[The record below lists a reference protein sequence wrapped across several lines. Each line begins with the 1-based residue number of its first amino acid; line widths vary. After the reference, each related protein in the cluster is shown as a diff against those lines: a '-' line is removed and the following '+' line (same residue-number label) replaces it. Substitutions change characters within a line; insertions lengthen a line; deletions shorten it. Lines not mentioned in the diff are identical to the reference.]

1 LPVCSVDK
9 WIILTYNTH
18 MAKTT
23 EIKRL
28 NPKGAETKYVGFEPE
43 WKFQPTAENRVSAFA
58 NAFQWY
64 NYHYGKKDAKEML
77 CHYLEHNHRSK
88 DAKLMRGIPDSQ
100 IRVTPA
106 WVCRMTLL
114 GLELTE
120 HEQCNIDEQ
129 ISTMLKAKQEIK
141 KAQAEVDS
149 DAAVA
154 RLTIQDHLREKV
166 SECCGEMEAMFDDF
180 IVAGAKMSADFS
192 PIKLMRGINISPNMI
207 STVSRVWELR
217 LAEFNE
223 VLEGEDEQ
231 LVEGYSHLSKIQL
244 KQCVK
249 FCETVINDCN
259 SYVQIKK
266 VERKP
271 RAKKAV
277 SPEKLTRKFKFM
289 KEFDELKLK
298 SDPVVKL
305 VGASEAWLYDTGK
318 RKLIHVMADSHI
330 GTFTVKGSAIV
341 GFDALTTV
349 QKTLRKPAEQIK
361 AVMSGGKPAMR
372 KEFGAIK
379 ATETKFNGRGNDNLI
394 ILKAW

>member
-1 LPVCSVDK
+1 MPICSVDK
-9 WIILTYNTH
+9 RTILTYNTH
-18 MAKTT
+18 MAKTN

-43 WKFQPTAENRVSAFA
+43 WKFQPTAENRISAFA

-77 CHYLEHNHRSK
+77 CHYLEHNHRAK

-129 ISTMLKAKQEIK
+129 ISTMLKVKQEIK
-141 KAQAEVDS
+141 KAQADVDS

-192 PIKLMRGINISPNMI
+192 PIKLMRGMNISPNMI
-207 STVSRVWELR
+207 GTVSRVWELR
-217 LAEFNE
+217 QAEFNE
-223 VLEGEDEQ
+223 VLEGKDEQ

-305 VGASEAWLYDTGK
+305 VGASEAWLYDTSK
-318 RKLIHVMADSHI
+318 RKLIHVLADSHI

>member
-1 LPVCSVDK
+1 
-9 WIILTYNTH
+9 
-18 MAKTT
+18 MAKSN

-43 WKFQPTAENRVSAFA
+43 WKTQPDETNRISSLA

-64 NYHYGKKDAKEML
+64 NYHYGKKDAKDML
-77 CHYLEHNHRSK
+77 CHYLEHNGRAK

-114 GLELTE
+114 GLVLNE
-120 HEQCNIDEQ
+120 HEQSVIDEQ
-129 ISTMLKAKQEIK
+129 ISAMLRAKQEIK
-141 KAQAEVDS
+141 QTQAEKD
-149 DAAVA
+149 DNTAVA
-154 RLTIQDHLREKV
+154 KLTIQDHLREKV
-166 SECCGEMEAMFDDF
+166 SECCGELEGMFDDF
-180 IVAGAKMSADFS
+180 VVAGAKMSADFK
-192 PIKLMRGINISPNMI
+192 PIALMRGMNISPNMI
-207 STVSRVWELR
+207 GTVSRVWELR
-217 LAEFNE
+217 LAEFTE
-223 VLEGEDEQ
+223 VLEGADAD
-231 LVEGYSHLSKIQL
+231 LVEGYSHLSKNQL

-259 SYVQIKK
+259 SYVQLKK

-277 SPEKLTRKFKFM
+277 SPEKLTRKFKFL
-289 KEFDELKLK
+289 KEFEELGLK
-298 SDPVVKL
+298 SEPVTKL
-305 VGASEAWLYDTGK
+305 VNSSEAWLYDTAK
-318 RKLIHVMADSHI
+318 RKLIHVVADSHV

-361 AVMSGGKPAMR
+361 SVTGGGKPAAR
-372 KEFGAIK
+372 KAFGEIK
-379 ATETKFNGRGNDNLI
+379 ATETKYNGRGNENLI
-394 ILKAW
+394 ILWAW